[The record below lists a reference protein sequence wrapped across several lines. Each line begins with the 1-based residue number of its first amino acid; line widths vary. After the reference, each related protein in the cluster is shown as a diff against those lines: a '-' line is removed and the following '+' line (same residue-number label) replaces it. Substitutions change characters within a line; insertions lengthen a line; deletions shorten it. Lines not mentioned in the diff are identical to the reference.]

1 MNYRTII
8 FFMRNKDFN
17 RGIILTALGS
27 FWWGVIGVIY
37 FEYVSFVGHVEVVL
51 HRCIWTAFIL
61 IVTTFYFDKWNLFFK
76 TIRNYKMLIT
86 LFFSGFLIFINW
98 SVWIYAVSNNQI
110 IDASFGYF
118 IMPIL
123 SVLLG
128 YIFYKEK
135 INKRRALSII
145 LVLVS
150 ILFLLIVNFNS
161 IPWMGIIV
169 ALSWGFYNLIRK
181 KINVDTDIGLLIES
195 LFILPFA
202 LFSFFLIF
210 QNNLNDFSLSNPSL
224 MLLLM
229 LAGPMTVIPLFMY
242 VRGVELCGL
251 GPTGMIFYITP
262 TFQFLLGFFCYN
274 EPFSFEKSL
283 SFILI
288 WIAVIIYLK
297 DLYENN

>member
-1 MNYRTII
+1 M
-8 FFMRNKDFN
+8 KKHDFN
-17 RGIILTALGS
+17 KGITLTALGS

-37 FEYVSFVGHVEVVL
+37 FKYISFAGSIEVVI
-51 HRCIWTAFIL
+51 HRCVWTSVVL
-61 IVTTFYFDKWNLFFK
+61 IISTFYFSKWNIFFK
-76 TIRNYKMLIT
+76 ILANKKKIVW
-86 LFFSGFLIFINW
+86 LFFSSLLIFINW
-98 SVWIYAVSNNQI
+98 ATWIYALGTDRI

-123 SVLLG
+123 SVFLG

-135 INKRRALSII
+135 INKRRGLSIV
-145 LVLVS
+145 LVLIS
-150 ILFLLIVNFNS
+150 ILYLLIVSFNS
-161 IPWMGIIV
+161 IPWVGIIV
-169 ALSWGFYNLIRK
+169 ALSWGFYNLLRK
-181 KINVDTDIGLLIES
+181 KVNVDTDVGLLIES

-202 LFSFFLIF
+202 IFYFYLIF
-210 QNNLNDFSLSNPSL
+210 QNNLNTFSFNEPSL
-224 MLLLM
+224 MLLFM
-229 LAGPMTVIPLFMY
+229 LAGPMTVVPLFLY

-262 TFQFLLGFFCYN
+262 TFQFLLGFFYYN
-274 EPFSFEKSL
+274 EAFSFEKSL

>member
-1 MNYRTII
+1 MKNHN
-8 FFMRNKDFN
+8 FNK
-17 RGIILTALGS
+17 GITLTALGS

-37 FEYVSFVGHVEVVL
+37 FKYISFAGSIEVVI
-51 HRCIWTAFIL
+51 HRCVWTSVFLL
-61 IVTTFYFDKWNLFFK
+61 ISTSYFSKWDIFFK
-76 TIRNYKMLIT
+76 IINNKAKLSW
-86 LFFSGFLIFINW
+86 LFFSSLLIFINW
-98 SVWIYAVSNNQI
+98 ATWIYALGTNKI

-123 SVLLG
+123 SVFLG

-135 INKRRALSII
+135 INKRRILSIT
-145 LVLVS
+145 LVLIS
-150 ILFLLIVNFNS
+150 ILFLLIVSFNS
-161 IPWMGIIV
+161 IPWVGIIV
-169 ALSWGFYNLIRK
+169 AISWGFYNLIRK
-181 KINVDTDIGLLIES
+181 KVNVDTDVGLLIES

-202 LFSFFLIF
+202 LFSFYMIF
-210 QNNLNDFSLSNPSL
+210 QNGLNDFSLNNPKL

-229 LAGPMTVIPLFMY
+229 LAGPMTVIPLFLY

-262 TFQFLLGFFCYN
+262 TFQFLLGFFYYN
-274 EPFSFEKSL
+274 EEFSFEKSL

>member
-1 MNYRTII
+1 MKNQN
-8 FFMRNKDFN
+8 FNK
-17 RGIILTALGS
+17 GITLTALGS
-27 FWWGVIGVIY
+27 FWWGVIGVVY
-37 FEYVSFVGHVEVVL
+37 FKYISFAGPAEVVI
-51 HRCIWTAFIL
+51 HRCVWTSVVL
-61 IVTTFYFDKWNLFFK
+61 IISTFYFSKWGIFFEIISNK
-76 TIRNYKMLIT
+76 KKLIW
-86 LFFSGFLIFINW
+86 LFFSGLLIFINW
-98 SVWIYAVSNNQI
+98 AAWIYAVTTEKI

-123 SVLLG
+123 SVFLG
-128 YIFYKEK
+128 YIFYNEK
-135 INKRRALSII
+135 INKRRTLSII
-145 LVLVS
+145 LVIIS
-150 ILFLLIVNFNS
+150 ILFLLMVSFNS
-161 IPWMGIIV
+161 IPWVGIIV
-169 ALSWGFYNLIRK
+169 AISWGFYNLLRK

-202 LFSFFLIF
+202 LISFYIIF
-210 QNNLNDFSLSNPSL
+210 QNNLNDFSLTNPSL
-224 MLLLM
+224 MLILM

-262 TFQFLLGFFCYN
+262 TFQFLLGFFYYN

>member
-1 MNYRTII
+1 MKNQN
-8 FFMRNKDFN
+8 FNK
-17 RGIILTALGS
+17 GLTLTALGS

-37 FEYVSFVGHVEVVL
+37 FKYISFAGPIEVVI
-51 HRCIWTAFIL
+51 HRCIWTSVVLIL
-61 IVTTFYFDKWNLFFK
+61 TTFYFSKWNIFFEIICNTRK
-76 TIRNYKMLIT
+76 VIW
-86 LFFSGFLIFINW
+86 LFFSGLLIFINW
-98 SVWIYAVSNNQI
+98 ATWIYAVGTEKI

-123 SVLLG
+123 SVFLG
-128 YIFYKEK
+128 YIFYNEK
-135 INKRRALSII
+135 INRKRGISII
-145 LVLVS
+145 LVLIS
-150 ILFLLIVNFNS
+150 ILFLLVVNFTS
-161 IPWMGIIV
+161 IPWVGIIV
-169 ALSWGFYNLIRK
+169 AISWGFYNLLRK
-181 KINVDTDIGLLIES
+181 KVNVDTDVGLLIES

-202 LFSFFLIF
+202 LFSFYLIF
-210 QNNLNDFSLSNPSL
+210 QNNLNDFSLTSPSL
-224 MLLLM
+224 MLIFM

-262 TFQFLLGFFCYN
+262 TFQFILGFFYYN
-274 EPFSFEKSL
+274 EPFSFEKAL

>member
-1 MNYRTII
+1 MKNQ
-8 FFMRNKDFN
+8 NFN
-17 RGIILTALGS
+17 NGIILTGIGS
-27 FWWGVIGVIY
+27 FWWGAIGVIY
-37 FEYVSFVGHVEVVL
+37 FKYISFVGHIEVII
-51 HRCIWTAFIL
+51 HRCVWTSAIL
-61 IVTTFYFDKWNLFFK
+61 IISTFYFSKWKIFFVVAK
-76 TIRNYKMLIT
+76 NKKKLIL
-86 LFFSGFLIFINW
+86 LFFSSLLIFLNW
-98 SVWIYAVSNNQI
+98 ATWIYAISTGRI

-123 SVLLG
+123 SVFLG
-128 YIFYKEK
+128 YIFYNEK
-135 INKRRALSII
+135 INKRRGLSII
-145 LVLVS
+145 LVLIS
-150 ILFLLIVNFNS
+150 ILFLLIINFNS
-161 IPWMGIIV
+161 IPWVGIIV
-169 ALSWGFYNLIRK
+169 ALSWGFYNLLRK
-181 KINVDTDIGLLIES
+181 KVNVDTDIGLLIES

-202 LFSFFLIF
+202 LISFYIIF
-210 QNNLNDFSLSNPSL
+210 QNNLNDFSLTNPSL
-224 MLLLM
+224 MLILM

-262 TFQFLLGFFCYN
+262 TFQFLLGFFYYN